1 MFSERQL
8 INYFTGKSYHVQT
21 QGVYII
27 ISFYANS
34 LVQKTYFNN
43 VKCSVY
49 SDDHAQKDFINPSRI
64 FVIEGESL
72 KPVAENAA
80 KPAVKLKLEKRIRR

>member
-8 INYFTGKSYHVQT
+8 INYFTNKSYHVQT

-43 VKCSVY
+43 VKCLVY
-49 SDDHAQKDFINPSRI
+49 SDNHAQKDFINPSLI
-64 FVIEGESL
+64 FIIEGELL

-80 KPAVKLKLEKRIRR
+80 TPALELKLK